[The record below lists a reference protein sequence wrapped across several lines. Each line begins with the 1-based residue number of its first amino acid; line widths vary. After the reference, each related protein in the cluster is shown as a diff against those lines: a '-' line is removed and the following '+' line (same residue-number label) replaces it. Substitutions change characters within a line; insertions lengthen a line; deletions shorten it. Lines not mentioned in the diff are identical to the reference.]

1 MGSDI
6 SKSLTPPP
14 LTFQDCLCHDGTVDL
29 ARYLYYAK
37 RRQECNYTQ
46 KHAQILECFN
56 HKRKRH
62 SIDDGSSSK
71 SQNSCRRVKRHKLL
85 VRLKDNSLRELRPED
100 THWYLVYVLNPPTS
114 KRQLNLFRNRFR
126 IPYSDFID
134 LYNEVYNHEIFS
146 RWRCKDAVGD
156 NPSNLK
162 LLILGSLRYLGRSW
176 TFDDIYEAPGIS
188 REVNRNFFTAFIEY
202 GSTVMYK
209 KHVIDV
215 ARSIDIANHEE
226 IFRMAGMNG
235 CIGSSDATHV
245 IMLKCS
251 SWATHGSKGF
261 KLNLPA
267 RTYNLTVTH
276 SKLILCSTTGHP
288 STWNDKTLVLFDPLL
303 SAVNDGDMYDD
314 FVFFSLFEHDLDGNI
329 VEVKYLVHC

>member
-1 MGSDI
+1 M
-6 SKSLTPPP
+6 
-14 LTFQDCLCHDGTVDL
+14 
-29 ARYLYYAK
+29 
-37 RRQECNYTQ
+37 
-46 KHAQILECFN
+46 
-56 HKRKRH
+56 
-62 SIDDGSSSK
+62 
-71 SQNSCRRVKRHKLL
+71 
-85 VRLKDNSLRELRPED
+85 
-100 THWYLVYVLNPPTS
+100 
-114 KRQLNLFRNRFR
+114 
-126 IPYSDFID
+126 YS
-134 LYNEVYNHEIFS
+134 HEIFS
-146 RWRCKDAVGD
+146 RWHCKDAVGD
-156 NPSNLK
+156 NPSNFK
-162 LLILGSLRYLGRSW
+162 LVIHSVLYYLGHFW
-176 TFDDIYEAPGIS
+176 TFDDIHQATGIS
-188 REVNRNFFTAFIEY
+188 REVNRIFFAFIEY

-215 ARSIDIANHEE
+215 AKSIDIANHEE

-303 SAVNDGDMYDD
+303 STVNDGDMYDD
-314 FVFFSLFEHDLDGNI
+314 FEFTLFEHDLDGNI
-329 VEVKYLVHC
+329 VEVKYKGVWFIVDNGYLEWSCTVPPVKNACTYVTIRFSEWFKSMRKDVE